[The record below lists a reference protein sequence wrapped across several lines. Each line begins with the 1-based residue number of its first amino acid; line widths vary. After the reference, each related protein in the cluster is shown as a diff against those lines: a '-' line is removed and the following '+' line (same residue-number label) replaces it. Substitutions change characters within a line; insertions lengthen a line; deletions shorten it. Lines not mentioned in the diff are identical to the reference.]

1 MRACRRLSARCIMV
15 LPESG
20 RISDR
25 CDFTQPDSMKE
36 IDAFF

>member
-1 MRACRRLSARCIMV
+1 MV

-20 RISDR
+20 RISNR

-36 IDAFF
+36 NDAFF